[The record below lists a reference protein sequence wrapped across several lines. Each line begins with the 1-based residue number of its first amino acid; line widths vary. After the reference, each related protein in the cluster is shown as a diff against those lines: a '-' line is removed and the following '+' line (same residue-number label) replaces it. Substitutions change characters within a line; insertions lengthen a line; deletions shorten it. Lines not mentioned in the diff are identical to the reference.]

1 MNDNL
6 RNISLQYIKGE
17 NYEKITCFYSTDITK
32 IKQILKLDYK
42 EKNYNILE
50 DILKKDKH
58 EIGESLLDD
67 LINYI
72 SFKDLKDT
80 IKEAINEKKALL
92 KDKKDEKDA
101 NDKMIKIN
109 SFLNKLNELNKI
121 SKDMEVPQQ
130 TGEDVDVEQPE
141 KDMEVPQQT
150 GEDVD
155 VEQPEKDMEVP
166 QQTGEVVDVKQQ
178 NKKILVI
185 LNLLKK
191 LYVTDNKLNK
201 K

>member
-80 IKEAINEKKALL
+80 IKEEINVKKALL
-92 KDKKDEKDA
+92 KDKKALFFVTKFSGSST
-101 NDKMIKIN
+101 IT
-109 SFLNKLNELNKI
+109 
-121 SKDMEVPQQ
+121 DMLY
-130 TGEDVDVEQPE
+130 GLDN
-141 KDMEVPQQT
+141 
-150 GEDVD
+150 G
-155 VEQPEKDMEVP
+155 
-166 QQTGEVVDVKQQ
+166 
-178 NKKILVI
+178 KK
-185 LNLLKK
+185 
-191 LYVTDNKLNK
+191 
-201 K
+201 